1 MGQSRLADDP
11 TAPDRVERMTADV
24 PDAAPRQR
32 RRWRPRT
39 VVLATLAVPLICAL
53 LWARGLPAFVAWEA
67 AHDHETCFGRARLR
81 ARVWS
86 SDPAEIRAWL
96 ESRGT
101 PVQPLPARRGG
112 VEIVGVR
119 YCALTDR
126 IAAHVYYGGQGSLV
140 SVLVMSGPARI
151 GEGWAGKVGRWQV
164 RLLRSAG
171 RTVAIVGEVASDV
184 DAIAHAFAQ
193 TAA

>member
-1 MGQSRLADDP
+1 MQPMTVQIRDQDP
-11 TAPDRVERMTADV
+11 
-24 PDAAPRQR
+24 PRAR
-32 RRWRPRT
+32 SWRPRHLALTT
-39 VVLATLAVPLICAL
+39 VAVAFVAVFV
-53 LWARGLPAFVAWEA
+53 WARGLPAFVAWEA
-67 AHDHETCFGRARLR
+67 AHDHERCFGRARLR

-86 SDPAEIRAWL
+86 SDPGEVRAWL

-101 PVQPLPARRGG
+101 PVQPLPARGGG

-126 IAAHVYYGGQGSLV
+126 IAAHIYYGGQGSLV
-140 SVLVMSGPARI
+140 SVMVLSGPARI
-151 GEGWAGKVGRWQV
+151 GNGWAGEVGPLQV

-171 RTVAIVGEVASDV
+171 RTIAIVGEVESDV
-184 DAIAHAFAQ
+184 DAIARTFLQ

>member
-1 MGQSRLADDP
+1 
-11 TAPDRVERMTADV
+11 MTVDV
-24 PDAAPRQR
+24 LDGDARPRQ
-32 RRWRPRT
+32 RWRPRR
-39 VVLATLAVPLICAL
+39 VVIAMLAIAL
-53 LWARGLPAFVAWEA
+53 VAAFFWARGLPAFVAWEA
-67 AHDHETCFGRARLR
+67 AHDHERCFGRSRLL

-101 PVQPLPARRGG
+101 PVQPLPAHRGG

-151 GEGWAGKVGRWQV
+151 GDGWTGKLGRWQV
-164 RLLRSAG
+164 RLVHSAG
-171 RTVAIVGEVASDV
+171 RTVAIVGEVESDV
-184 DAIAHAFAQ
+184 DAIAHAFLQ

>member
-1 MGQSRLADDP
+1 
-11 TAPDRVERMTADV
+11 MTVDV
-24 PDAAPRQR
+24 QAGGPPPVR
-32 RRWRPRT
+32 RSPIARILLGT
-39 VVLATLAVPLICAL
+39 VVVGLLAAF
-53 LWARGLPAFVAWEA
+53 LWGRGLPAFVAWEA
-67 AHDHETCFGRARLR
+67 AHDHERCFGRAHLR

-86 SDPAEIRAWL
+86 SDPAEVRAWL

-101 PVQPLPARRGG
+101 PIQPLPAHSGG

-140 SVLVMSGPARI
+140 SVMVMSGPARI
-151 GEGWAGKVGRWQV
+151 GDGWAGEVGKWQV

-171 RTVAIVGEVASDV
+171 RTIAIVGEVEADV
-184 DAIAHAFAQ
+184 DAVTRSFLQ

>member
-1 MGQSRLADDP
+1 MSR
-11 TAPDRVERMTADV
+11 T
-24 PDAAPRQR
+24 PRS
-32 RRWRPRT
+32 
-39 VVLATLAVPLICAL
+39 VTLAILAGALVAAL
-53 LWARGLPAFVAWEA
+53 LWGRGLPAFVAWQA
-67 AHDHETCFGRARLR
+67 AHDHERCFGRPQLR

-86 SDPAEIRAWL
+86 NDPSEIRAWL

-101 PVQPLPARRGG
+101 PVPPLPARRGG
-112 VEIVGVR
+112 VEIVGAR

-151 GEGWAGKVGRWQV
+151 GDGWAGEVGRWQV
-164 RLLRSAG
+164 RLLHSAG
-171 RTVAIVGEVASDV
+171 RTIAIVGEVESDV
-184 DAIAHAFAQ
+184 EAITHAFLQ

>member
-1 MGQSRLADDP
+1 MKVDI
-11 TAPDRVERMTADV
+11 V
-24 PDAAPRQR
+24 DAADTRGPVPRR
-32 RRWRPRT
+32 GSLSFAAGALL
-39 VVLATLAVPLICAL
+39 VATLATA

-67 AHDHETCFGRARLR
+67 AHDHERCFGRSRLR

-101 PVQPLPARRGG
+101 PVQPLPARSGD

-119 YCALTDR
+119 YCALSDR

-151 GEGWAGKVGRWQV
+151 GDGWSGEVGRWQV

-171 RTVAIVGEVASDV
+171 RTVAVVGEVEADV
-184 DAIAHAFAQ
+184 DAVARAFAR
-193 TAA
+193 TEA

>member
-1 MGQSRLADDP
+1 MTVDLLGDPPASRS
-11 TAPDRVERMTADV
+11 
-24 PDAAPRQR
+24 R
-32 RRWRPRT
+32 RGRK
-39 VVLATLAVPLICAL
+39 VVLAAL
-53 LWARGLPAFVAWEA
+53 GIALVAFFGWARGLPAFVAWEA
-67 AHDHETCFGRARLR
+67 AHDHERCFGRAHLR
-81 ARVWS
+81 ARVWT
-86 SDPAEIRAWL
+86 SDPAEVRAWL

-140 SVLVMSGPARI
+140 SVMVMSGPARI
-151 GEGWAGKVGRWQV
+151 GDGWAGEVGKWQV

-171 RTVAIVGEVASDV
+171 RTIAIVGEVESGV
-184 DAIAHAFAQ
+184 DAVAHSFLQ
-193 TAA
+193 SAA

>member
-1 MGQSRLADDP
+1 MTVDVLGD
-11 TAPDRVERMTADV
+11 AP
-24 PDAAPRQR
+24 AAR
-32 RRWRPRT
+32 RRHRRK
-39 VVLATLAVPLICAL
+39 VVLALLGIALVAFCA
-53 LWARGLPAFVAWEA
+53 WARGLPAFVAWEA
-67 AHDHETCFGRARLR
+67 AHDHERCFGRVRLR
-81 ARVWS
+81 ARVWT
-86 SDPAEIRAWL
+86 SDPAEVRAWL

-101 PVQPLPARRGG
+101 PVQPLPARSGG

-151 GEGWAGKVGRWQV
+151 GDGWAGEVGKWQV

-171 RTVAIVGEVASDV
+171 RTIAIVGEVESDV
-184 DAIAHAFAQ
+184 DAVAHSFLQ
-193 TAA
+193 SAA